1 MASSRVGLRI
11 TALTPAAGFLI
22 SDSSRGRTKASV
34 LPVPVCA
41 VATISWPASAGEIVL
56 VWTAVGCTKL
66 CRARLACKTGDKEIS
81 ENVCIQKFGEG
92 DQRVTNVRINFDLD
106 SV

>member
-11 TALTPAAGFLI
+11 TALTPAVGFLI
-22 SDSSRGRTKASV
+22 SDSSNGRTKARV

-56 VWTAVGCTKL
+56 DCTAVGCTKL
-66 CRARLACKTGDKEIS
+66 CRARLACKTGDNEIS
-81 ENVCIQKFGEG
+81 ENVFIQKFAKEISEP
-92 DQRVTNVRINFDLD
+92 TNEKRRRCAD
-106 SV
+106 